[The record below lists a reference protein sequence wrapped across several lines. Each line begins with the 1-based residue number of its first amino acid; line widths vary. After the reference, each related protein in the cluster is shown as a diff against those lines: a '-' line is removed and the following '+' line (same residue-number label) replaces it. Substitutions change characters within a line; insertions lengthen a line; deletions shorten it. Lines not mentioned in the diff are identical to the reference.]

1 MSNPNQMDRQAIL
14 YSDVQ
19 PTPEQEKRFAD
30 FLRRRYGEEVPVR
43 WEKDPSCTAASGCR
57 WTSTC
62 RSARTS
68 TTGAL
73 KGACASSRTTFRD

>member
-30 FLRRRYGEEVPVR
+30 FLRR
-43 WEKDPSCTAASGCR
+43 K
-57 WTSTC
+57 
-62 RSARTS
+62 
-68 TTGAL
+68 
-73 KGACASSRTTFRD
+73 